1 MTLIA
6 RKSSSAKQDR
16 LRRFVA
22 QHIGALEPGLQIV
35 EAGLRLGRMVVDLVA
50 ADSRQTLVLIAVGP
64 VATDRMLIGMLD
76 AYIWCLQFPDGLR
89 RLCPEAPITFTRPP
103 RLVVVAEEVPES
115 FMDLVGS
122 LSLEVECHELAREA
136 SPEPAVPPAS
146 HADVPS
152 SDAPTTGSPLSADAV
167 AAAAAA
173 PPGPATPVTHPT
185 LDHPTLDAAPVVTP
199 AATQP
204 ATGDALPGAADR
216 KPEAETAVEPAETTA
231 TPAHGE
237 PGVVAADKAPAVAG
251 PAVAEEVR
259 PAEAPTPA
267 ASALPPSPFARNG
280 RRPSSPP
287 GVPRPGA
294 FNGGPGEAGRRG
306 YAFAQAAR
314 QPHVAEPVPSD
325 MPTGE
330 PEKTDHARPATNG
343 AAGSANAH
351 PPAEPSGAQ
360 PGPGLEPLLSS
371 SGVSRQW
378 QEFLA
383 RLASAQ

>member
-22 QHIGALEPGLQIV
+22 QHIGALEPGLQVV

-115 FMDLVGS
+115 FMDLVGC

-146 HADVPS
+146 HTDVPS
-152 SDAPTTGSPLSADAV
+152 SDAPMTGSPLSADAV
-167 AAAAAA
+167 AAAAADR
-173 PPGPATPVTHPT
+173 PGPATPMT
-185 LDHPTLDAAPVVTP
+185 HPTLDAAPVVTP

-204 ATGDALPGAADR
+204 ATGDDALPGAADR

-237 PGVVAADKAPAVAG
+237 PGVVAADKAPSVPG
-251 PAVAEEVR
+251 QAVAEEVR

-280 RRPSSPP
+280 RRPSPPP
-287 GVPRPGA
+287 GVPRPA
-294 FNGGPGEAGRRG
+294 AVNGGLGEAGRRG

-325 MPTGE
+325 MPAGE
-330 PEKTDHARPATNG
+330 PEKTDHARAAMNG

-351 PPAEPSGAQ
+351 PPAAPSGVQ
-360 PGPGLEPLLSS
+360 PEPGLEPLLSS